1 MHLTRRRLLGTTSV
15 GAAALIVG
23 CTSDN
28 SSPTADRTEQPPAA
42 PAARKGRIDVTDEVL
57 WWSAADQLTAM
68 DEGRFTSIELTE
80 AYLDRIEELSDLNAF
95 VEVDAAGARAAATA
109 ADERRAAGE
118 RTPVLGLCVGIK
130 DLIDVAGLHTTY
142 GSTIFENNVATT
154 DAPAVRRLRDAGA
167 VILGKLN
174 TTEFALSSPSTLHGP
189 SLNPWDRTRTAG
201 GSSNG
206 SGTAAAAALCSF
218 SVGTDTAGSI
228 RTPAAFQGVY
238 GLKTT
243 HGRVSTE
250 GVGVLST
257 SMDTV
262 GPLARS
268 VEDLA
273 LALEVLAGYE
283 PTDATSADQPV
294 PRYADTVRTTDRLV
308 VAAPSALPDD
318 VLSNEVRSAWTATLD
333 RLRSSGAVVREVEL
347 PPFDEVMS
355 MWRGLAGGEALLWH
369 EATLASD
376 ASGYSDGAR
385 GILESGRAVTALD
398 HARAEQDAHR
408 LLLQLLDAM
417 GDADVI
423 ILPTS
428 AVAAP
433 PITEV
438 TTNQVVSDGRPIPG
452 DYIGPRFMMPFN
464 VTGQPAL
471 TVPVAIGTS
480 GLPIAVQLVGRR
492 FDEAAVL
499 GAGHR
504 LASTMEVDLQPLPL
518 R

>member
-1 MHLTRRRLLGTTSV
+1 MSLTRRRLLGTTSV
-15 GAAALIVG
+15 GAVALIVG

-28 SSPTADRTEQPPAA
+28 SSPTADTAEQPPAA
-42 PAARKGRIDVTDEVL
+42 PATQKGRIDMTDEVL
-57 WWSAADQLTAM
+57 WWSAVDQLAAM
-68 DEGRFTSIELTE
+68 DEGRFTSTELTE
-80 AYLDRIEELSDLNAF
+80 AYLDRIEQFSDLNAF
-95 VEVDAAGARAAATA
+95 VEVDAAGARAAAKA

-118 RTPVLGLCVGIK
+118 RTPVLGLSVAIK

-142 GSTIFENNVATT
+142 GSKIFESNVASA
-154 DAPAVRRLRDAGA
+154 DAPAVRRLREAGA
-167 VILGKLN
+167 VILGKVN
-174 TTEFALSSPSTLHGP
+174 TTEFALSSPSTLDGA

-218 SVGTDTAGSI
+218 AVGTDTAGSI

-238 GLKTT
+238 GLKPT

-268 VEDLA
+268 VDDIA

-283 PTDATSADQPV
+283 PTDATSVDQPV
-294 PRYADTVRTTDRLV
+294 PRYRDAVRNTDRLV
-308 VAAPSALPDD
+308 VAAPSELPDD
-318 VLSNEVRSAWTATLD
+318 VLSNEVRAAWTDTLD
-333 RLRSSGAVVREVEL
+333 RLGSSGVVVREVEL
-347 PPFDEVMS
+347 PPFDEVMG

-369 EATLASD
+369 EPTLASD
-376 ASGYSDGAR
+376 ASRYSDGAR
-385 GILESGRAVTALD
+385 GILESARGVTALD

-408 LLLQLLDAM
+408 LLLQLLDVM

-423 ILPTS
+423 IFPTS

-438 TTNQVVSDGRPIPG
+438 TSIQVLSDGRPIPA

-471 TVPVAIGTS
+471 TVPVAIGPS
-480 GLPIAVQLVGRR
+480 DLPIAVQLVGRP
-492 FDEAAVL
+492 FDEATVL
-499 GAGHR
+499 RAGQQ
-504 LASTMEVDLQPLPL
+504 LASTMKVDLQPLPL